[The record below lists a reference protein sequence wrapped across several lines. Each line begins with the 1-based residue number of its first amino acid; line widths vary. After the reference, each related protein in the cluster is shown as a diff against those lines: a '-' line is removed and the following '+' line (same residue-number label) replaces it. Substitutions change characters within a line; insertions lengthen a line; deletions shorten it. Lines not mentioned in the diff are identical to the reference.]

1 MGCRT
6 ATATGGKNEN
16 KKPDPPFSC
25 TNRRWAT
32 QNIVR
37 EGGDPPS
44 FSLGLSAGHP
54 PNYKDMI
61 EFNPETHWAGFLLN

>member
-6 ATATGGKNEN
+6 ATATGGKNETRN
-16 KKPDPPFSC
+16 QTHPFLAQTADGPPK
-25 TNRRWAT
+25 
-32 QNIVR
+32 IVR